1 MTLWKP
7 FAIALTSCV
16 LAGST
21 ASGQTTRFVD
31 QANCPGPGSG
41 TQGDPFCVIQD
52 GIDAAIDGDEV
63 VVADGTYMGFGNTN
77 LNFGGRL
84 ITVRSASGDPT
95 LCTIHGEFAN
105 RGFIFNTGETNAAI
119 VSGLTIDTGFA
130 SGPGGGGAF
139 HITSASPTI
148 TNCFMVN
155 SFAAPGGS
163 IYILNGDPV
172 ITSCT
177 FTGSFSH
184 SPGGAIYCDNA
195 SPTISD
201 CVFSSSF
208 SSAEGGAIYCT
219 AGSSPSITDCMFQGS
234 TANADGGAIYSA
246 SGSSP
251 NITGCT
257 FINNRTTNGSG
268 GAMFNFESDLQLA
281 GCSFTGNSSPN
292 GFGAAIFISRSS
304 GSITGCDF
312 EGNSALFGGALRL
325 RENSSPTLE
334 DCTFVGNVAT
344 SLNGGAI
351 DSFDRSSPSITDCL
365 FEDNSAAQFGGAI
378 VNHSQSDA
386 IISGCTFNR
395 NHAVTEGGAIFTFA
409 SSPSVSTTTF
419 TGNTA
424 GLQGGAVFNF
434 AAVLTLDDCTFTNNQ
449 AGVGTGECPA
459 AGNGDTCSG
468 PRVVNEGTF
477 AGSTTNNTGTDVSS
491 CTNGDTIDEW
501 FCYTPTCSGTATAS
515 LCSNTNF
522 DTTLAV
528 FEECGGTELACDDDS
543 CDLQSQVDWPVT
555 AGIPYFVRV
564 AGFGGISGVF
574 ELQISCSTD
583 PTIGDGGAMQSVN
596 ASTVIATNMFFT
608 GNTASHLG
616 GAVSSEDS
624 NISCANCTFQF
635 NQAESGAGAF
645 IRNAT
650 DSSLTDCTFENNTA
664 EVAGGGAY
672 LINSSFTVT
681 GCEFLRNAALVGA
694 GLEIFGSNYVVTA
707 SRFIE
712 NTADYSAGMHNTSN
726 SDSIVTGCTF
736 LGNVAE
742 VRGGGMDNNTSSPT
756 VTDCFFLNNKALGSA
771 GGAGMINGA
780 SSRPDIVNCVFS
792 GNVAPKGAALS
803 IITAAVPHVVNC
815 TFSNNVADAGNGV
828 IDSDTNSGPVIRN
841 SIIWGNQGES
851 FSGDGSF
858 NVTNSIVQGG
868 AAGVLVFDVNP
879 LFIDADGPD
888 NMAGTEDDNLRVI
901 LGSPA
906 IDSGDNAAVPVA
918 VTTDLNGSDRFIDG
932 DDDGIVTVDL
942 GAYEFDGLT
951 TVYVLNLTQD
961 TTSGSIALAV
971 QDAVGADDLLAS
983 PAAFGEEPEIDFKG
997 KAISLRSVA
1006 AIDQASGGLII
1017 MADGAL
1023 LKSAPGANIS
1033 LAGELRV
1040 PSGDAADVIADQLIT
1055 MATGRIVL
1063 RPGAGLFVTAVSGA
1077 TWDGETSLFSQ
1088 STLAVVGDATNGGT
1102 MTLLSH
1108 ATLAVSGLFLNT
1120 GSLGSSFADLDIDN
1134 FVNAGSAVL
1143 LGVTLFAD
1151 QLVNDVDGTLIA
1163 YGEIIADVLND
1174 GSATFTADTLVVG
1187 DYTNNGTTNVQ
1198 GGTLTILGS
1207 LINNGTIV
1215 GDVASDSASRSAS
1228 NNGLSVSGDYISGP
1242 TASIRMPD
1250 STWTVKVGGNF
1261 DVAIE
1266 DHQRYDMATA
1276 KLSISPSSS
1285 EVKTFELMS
1294 TDIGADP
1301 SGLDRS
1307 LPGHFPIGTLHIG
1320 PGASVQLVDVHD
1332 NDTLGQASCEALYVR
1347 ELSIESGAVL
1357 NTGSCKVYYVHL
1369 TGLPAVDDPANLR
1382 QIVIL
1387 PGDADGDG
1395 QVNLQDHRSFV
1406 DCLTGPG
1413 GGLLPNCAVFDFD
1426 IDMDV
1431 DLEDFEA
1438 FNVAIS
1444 EQ

>member
-1 MTLWKP
+1 MTLCKR

-16 LAGST
+16 LVGST
-21 ASGQTTRFVD
+21 AGGQTTWFVD
-31 QANCPGPGSG
+31 LANCPGPGSG
-41 TQGDPFCVIQD
+41 TQVDPFCVIQD

-63 VVADGTYMGFGNTN
+63 VVADGTYAGSRNTN

-95 LCTIHGEFAN
+95 LCTIHGGFAN

-119 VSGLTIDTGFA
+119 VSGLTIDTGVGA
-130 SGPGGGGAF
+130 GPDGGGAF

-148 TNCFMVN
+148 TNCIMVN
-155 SFAAPGGS
+155 SFTDDDAKAGS

-172 ITSCT
+172 ITGCT
-177 FTGSFSH
+177 FTNSFSH
-184 SPGGAIYCDNA
+184 GPGGAIYCDNA

-201 CVFSSSF
+201 CVFSDSF
-208 SSAEGGAIYCT
+208 SGTNGGAIYCA
-219 AGSSPSITDCMFQGS
+219 AGSNPSITDCMFEDS
-234 TANADGGAIYSA
+234 SAITDGGAIYST

-257 FINNRTTNGSG
+257 FINNRTINGSG

-281 GCSFTGNSSPN
+281 GCGFTGNSSPN

-304 GSITGCDF
+304 GSIIGCDF

-325 RENSSPTLE
+325 RENSSPTIE

-344 SLNGGAI
+344 ALNGGAI
-351 DSFDRSSPSITDCL
+351 DSFGGSSPTITGCL
-365 FEDNSAAQFGGAI
+365 FESNVAAQFGGAI
-378 VNHSQSDA
+378 VNHTQANA
-386 IISGCTFNR
+386 IISGCTFDR
-395 NHAVTEGGAIFTFA
+395 NHAATEGGAIFTFA

-424 GLQGGAVFNF
+424 GLQGGAVYNN
-434 AAVLTLDDCTFTNNQ
+434 AADLTLDDCTFNNNQ

-459 AGNGDTCSG
+459 EGDGDSCSG

-477 AGSTTNNTGTDVSS
+477 GGSTVGNTGTDVTS
-491 CTNGDTIDEW
+491 CTSGDTLDEW

-522 DTTLAV
+522 DTSLAV
-528 FEECGGTELACDDDS
+528 FEECGGTELACSDDF
-543 CDLQSQVDWPVT
+543 CGLQSRVDWPVT
-555 AGIPYFVRV
+555 AGTPYFVRV
-564 AGFGGISGVF
+564 AGFGGATGDF
-574 ELQISCSTD
+574 ELQISCSPD
-583 PTIGDGGAMQSVN
+583 ATIGDGGAMQSVN
-596 ASTVIATNMFFT
+596 ASTVIATNTFFT
-608 GNTASHLG
+608 GNTASDLG

-624 NISCANCTFQF
+624 DISCANCTFQF

-664 EVAGGGAY
+664 EIAGGGAY
-672 LINSSFTVT
+672 VVGSTLSVT
-681 GCEFLRNAALVGA
+681 GCEFLHNAAT
-694 GLEIFGSNYVVTA
+694 FGGGMENSDSNTVVTA

-712 NTADYSAGMHNTSN
+712 NTADRAGGMHNILT
-726 SDSIVTGCTF
+726 DSIVTGCTF
-736 LGNVAE
+736 LGNTALT
-742 VRGGGMDNNTSSPT
+742 GGGMDNNHSSPT
-756 VTDCFFLNNKALGSA
+756 VTDCFFLANKATDA
-771 GGAGMINGA
+771 EGGAGMINA
-780 SSRPDIVNCVFS
+780 SSSQPDIVNCVFS
-792 GNVAPKGAALS
+792 GNVAPKGAALRNLGAS
-803 IITAAVPHVVNC
+803 STHVVNC
-815 TFSNNVADAGNGV
+815 SFSNNASDAGSGV
-828 IDSDTNSGPVIRN
+828 IDSGADSGVVLRN
-841 SIIWGNQGES
+841 SIVWGNQGES
-851 FSGDGSF
+851 FSGDGSA
-858 NVTNSIVQGG
+858 NVSNSIVQGG
-868 AAGVLVFDVNP
+868 VAGVLVFDVNP

-888 NMAGTEDDNLRVI
+888 SMAGTEDDNLRVI

-906 IDSGDNAAVPVA
+906 IDFGDNAAVPVA

-951 TVYVLNLTQD
+951 SVYVLNLTQD
-961 TTSGSIALAV
+961 TTSESLALAIR
-971 QDAVGADDLLAS
+971 DAVDADDLLAS

-1017 MADGAL
+1017 MADGSVLESAL
-1023 LKSAPGANIS
+1023 GANIS

-1055 MATGRIVL
+1055 MATGRIVV

-1077 TWDGETSLFSQ
+1077 TLDGETSLFSQ

-1108 ATLAVSGLFLNT
+1108 ATLAVGGQFLNN
-1120 GSLGSSFADLDIDN
+1120 GSLGSSFADLDIDL
-1134 FVNAGSAVL
+1134 FRNAGSAVL
-1143 LGVTLFAD
+1143 LGITLFAE
-1151 QLVNDVDGTLIA
+1151 QLVNDTDGTLIA

-1174 GSATFTADTLVVG
+1174 GSATYTADTLVVG

-1215 GDVASDSASRSAS
+1215 GDVASDAASRSAP
-1228 NNGLSVSGDYISGP
+1228 NNGLSIGGDYIAGP
-1242 TASIRMPD
+1242 TAAILMPD
-1250 STWTVKVGGNF
+1250 PSWTVKVGGNF

-1266 DHQRYDMATA
+1266 DNQRYDMATA

-1320 PGASVQLVDVHD
+1320 PSASVQLVDLHD
-1332 NDTLGQASCEALYVR
+1332 NDALGQASCEALYVR
-1347 ELSIESGAVL
+1347 DLSIESGALL
-1357 NTGSCKVYYVHL
+1357 NTGSCNVYYVHF
-1369 TGLPAVDDPANLR
+1369 TGPGMVDDPANLR

-1387 PGDADGDG
+1387 PGDGDGDG
-1395 QVNLQDHRSFV
+1395 QVNLQD
-1406 DCLTGPG
+1406 
-1413 GGLLPNCAVFDFD
+1413 
-1426 IDMDV
+1426 
-1431 DLEDFEA
+1431 
-1438 FNVAIS
+1438 
-1444 EQ
+1444 

>member
-1 MTLWKP
+1 MTLSKR

-16 LAGST
+16 LVGST

-31 QANCPGPGSG
+31 LANCPGPGSG
-41 TQGDPFCVIQD
+41 TQVDPFCVIQD
-52 GIDAAIDGDEV
+52 GIDAAINGDEV
-63 VVADGTYMGFGNTN
+63 VVANGTYTGFGNTN

-84 ITVRSASGDPT
+84 ITVRSASGDPS

-105 RGFIFNTGETNAAI
+105 RGFIFNTGETNAAV
-119 VSGLTIDTGFA
+119 VSGLTIDTGFG
-130 SGPGGGGAF
+130 SGPGGGGSF

-155 SFAAPGGS
+155 SFTGFAAPGGS
-163 IYILNGDPV
+163 IYILNGNPV

-177 FTGSFSH
+177 FTNSFSH
-184 SPGGAIYCDNA
+184 SPGGAIYCDSA
-195 SPTISD
+195 SPIISD
-201 CVFSSSF
+201 CVFTDSF
-208 SSAEGGAIYCT
+208 SSAEGGAIYCA

-234 TANADGGAIYSA
+234 TANTDGGAIYST

-251 NITGCT
+251 DITGCT

-281 GCSFTGNSSPN
+281 GCSFTANSSPN
-292 GFGAAIFISRSS
+292 SFGGAIFISRSS
-304 GSITGCDF
+304 GIVTGCDF

-351 DSFDRSSPSITDCL
+351 DSFDGSSPSITDCL

-378 VNHSQSDA
+378 VNHSQADA
-386 IISGCTFNR
+386 VISGCTFNR
-395 NHAVTEGGAIFTFA
+395 NHAATEGGAIYTFE

-434 AAVLTLDDCTFTNNQ
+434 AANLTLDDCTFTNNQ

-459 AGNGDTCSG
+459 AGDGDTCSG

-477 AGSTTNNTGTDVSS
+477 GGSTASNTGTDVSS
-491 CTNGDTIDEW
+491 CTNGDTLDEW

-522 DTTLAV
+522 DTSLAV
-528 FEECGGTELACDDDS
+528 FEECGGTELACSDDF
-543 CDLQSQVDWPVT
+543 CGLQSRVDWPVM
-555 AGIPYFVRV
+555 AGTPYFVRL
-564 AGFGGISGVF
+564 AGFAGSSGAF

-583 PTIGDGGAMQSVN
+583 TTIGDGGAMQSVN
-596 ASTVIATNMFFT
+596 ASTVIATNSFFT
-608 GNTASHLG
+608 GNTAGDLG

-624 NISCANCTFQF
+624 DISCANCTFQF
-635 NQAESGAGAF
+635 NQARSGAGAF

-650 DSSLTDCTFENNTA
+650 NSSLTDCTFENNTA
-664 EVAGGGAY
+664 EIAGGGAY
-672 LINSSFTVT
+672 VVGSTLSVT
-681 GCEFLRNAALVGA
+681 GCEFLHNAAT
-694 GLEIFGSNYVVTA
+694 FGGGMENSDSNTVVTA

-712 NTADYSAGMHNTSN
+712 NTADRAGGMHNILT
-726 SDSIVTGCTF
+726 DSIVTGCTF
-736 LGNVAE
+736 LGNTALT
-742 VRGGGMDNNTSSPT
+742 GGGMDNNHSSPT
-756 VTDCFFLNNKALGSA
+756 VTDCLFLANKATDA
-771 GGAGMINGA
+771 EGGAGMINA
-780 SSRPDIVNCVFS
+780 SSSQPDIVNCVFS
-792 GNVAPKGAALS
+792 GNVAPKGAALRNLGAS
-803 IITAAVPHVVNC
+803 STHVVNC
-815 TFSNNVADAGNGV
+815 SFSNNASDAGSGV
-828 IDSDTNSGPVIRN
+828 IDSGADSGVVLRN
-841 SIIWGNQGES
+841 SIVWGNQGES
-851 FSGDGSF
+851 FSGDGSA
-858 NVTNSIVQGG
+858 NVSNSIVQGG
-868 AAGVLVFDVNP
+868 VAGVLVFDVNP

-951 TVYVLNLTQD
+951 TVYVLNLTQN
-961 TTSGSIALAV
+961 TTSESMALAIR
-971 QDAVGADDLLAS
+971 DAVDADDMLAS

-1017 MADGAL
+1017 MADGSVL
-1023 LKSAPGANIS
+1023 ESAVGANIS

-1063 RPGAGLFVTAVSGA
+1063 RPGAGLFVTAASGA
-1077 TWDGETSLFSQ
+1077 TWEGETSLFSQ

-1120 GSLGSSFADLDIDN
+1120 GSLGASNADFDIDI

-1143 LGVTLFAD
+1143 LGITLFAD
-1151 QLVNDVDGTLIA
+1151 QLVNDADGTLIA

-1174 GSATFTADTLVVG
+1174 GSATYTADTLVVG

-1215 GDVASDSASRSAS
+1215 GDVASDSASRSAP

-1250 STWTVKVGGNF
+1250 ST
-1261 DVAIE
+1261 
-1266 DHQRYDMATA
+1266 
-1276 KLSISPSSS
+1276 
-1285 EVKTFELMS
+1285 
-1294 TDIGADP
+1294 
-1301 SGLDRS
+1301 
-1307 LPGHFPIGTLHIG
+1307 
-1320 PGASVQLVDVHD
+1320 
-1332 NDTLGQASCEALYVR
+1332 
-1347 ELSIESGAVL
+1347 
-1357 NTGSCKVYYVHL
+1357 
-1369 TGLPAVDDPANLR
+1369 
-1382 QIVIL
+1382 
-1387 PGDADGDG
+1387 
-1395 QVNLQDHRSFV
+1395 
-1406 DCLTGPG
+1406 
-1413 GGLLPNCAVFDFD
+1413 
-1426 IDMDV
+1426 
-1431 DLEDFEA
+1431 
-1438 FNVAIS
+1438 
-1444 EQ
+1444 